1 MEVKVDK
8 NVIYNF
14 MKNYFIKWGKSPA
27 NFLKP

>member
-14 MKNYFIKWGKSPA
+14 MKDYFITWGKSPA
-27 NFLKP
+27 NFFF